1 MSSLSEKKGYGEKI
15 KNIRTELNLT
25 LEEFGKMLSPPA
37 PKSLVWNWE
46 RERNLPNKER
56 LEQIAI
62 LGNVSIDYLLT
73 GNSIKKNG
81 YGERIKAIQRDKI
94 KTTQEAFG
102 RLFNPQV
109 PSEEVEAWEN
119 ESLLPT
125 AKQIEKLTKLGE
137 IDYRELILEKKR
149 KYDTPFNPYIYFES
163 TEEILEKANLSREDQ
178 LKSEHFFA
186 QLDSLRRTQADNPQN
201 FNLLFD
207 IIANLKLVKWKDVD
221 LFNQKLTIGKTLAED
236 ENRDIIIQEPKTKS
250 SQRTISLDRK
260 TVKILEQWRNDQREW
275 YFKFGLNTS
284 SEDQFIYTDKFN
296 HLYKTQAPNAWLHN
310 LIEKYD

>member
-62 LGNVSIDYLLT
+62 LGNVSIDYLPT

-109 PSEEVEAWEN
+109 PSEEVEVWEN

-137 IDYRELILEKKR
+137 IDYRELILEKK
-149 KYDTPFNPYIYFES
+149 K
-163 TEEILEKANLSREDQ
+163 
-178 LKSEHFFA
+178 
-186 QLDSLRRTQADNPQN
+186 
-201 FNLLFD
+201 
-207 IIANLKLVKWKDVD
+207 
-221 LFNQKLTIGKTLAED
+221 
-236 ENRDIIIQEPKTKS
+236 
-250 SQRTISLDRK
+250 
-260 TVKILEQWRNDQREW
+260 KI
-275 YFKFGLNTS
+275 
-284 SEDQFIYTDKFN
+284 
-296 HLYKTQAPNAWLHN
+296 
-310 LIEKYD
+310 